1 MYRGELWYVIQ
12 NPASGRQH
20 RLSATA
26 QLLVDQMNGARTVQ
40 EIWDQ
45 LDAVEFRDGDLE
57 ITQDEIIQLL
67 TQLHAADLLN
77 VAITPDTEEMLR
89 RGQARQRSNVHGR
102 FMNPLALRFPLL
114 DPDRLLSRL
123 LPTVRWA
130 FSRLGLVIWLCIVIS
145 ALVLAGMHWSELTD
159 NIQDRVLTPGN
170 LVLLWLTYPI
180 IKTAHELSHG
190 LAAKCWGGEVHEMG
204 IMLLVFAPVP
214 YVDASCSSSF
224 PNKRQRMMVGAAGIF
239 TEVLIAA
246 LAMFVWAAVEPGLV
260 RAIAFNIMLI
270 GAISTIVVNGNPLL
284 RFDGYFVLADAL
296 EIPNLASRAK
306 RYLGYLVRRYVFSF
320 DDAYSPAST
329 SGEAFWL
336 AVYAVSSFAYRMLI
350 MFAIILFVAA
360 QFFIVGT
367 LLACWAITMQ
377 LIWPALK
384 STRALTTST
393 EFQTARNRNL
403 VRGALVAS
411 ALVILLAVVPLPLS
425 TNAQG
430 VVWLPPESEIRAEVD
445 AVITRVVAA
454 PNRIVQP
461 GEALF
466 EMHDPELVA
475 KALIL
480 KAELAEAEARYV
492 AIRATDRVDA
502 QIVQDEI
509 VRIKADLTVAQERVT
524 SLTVRSTRSGR
535 FIIHHPQDLEGRF
548 IRNGELLA
556 FVANVAE
563 GTIVVA
569 VSQDEIGLIRTRTK
583 QINFRL
589 AEQLDE
595 VIAASISRETPSATH
610 MLPSAALGGLGGGR
624 FATDPADDRGVATL
638 EQIFQL
644 ELTTATPVRRFGERA
659 YVRFDHG
666 YQPLAWQWY
675 RKLRQVF
682 LRQLNV

>member
-26 QLLVDQMNGARTVQ
+26 QLLVGQMNGARTVQ

-130 FSRLGLVIWLCIVIS
+130 FSRLGLIIWLCIVIS
-145 ALVLAGMHWSELTD
+145 ALVLAGMHWPELTE
-159 NIQDRVLTPGN
+159 NIYDRVLTPGN
-170 LVLLWLTYPI
+170 LVLLWLTYPV

-214 YVDASCSSSF
+214 YVDASCASSF

-239 TEVLIAA
+239 AEVLIAA
-246 LAMFVWAAVEPGLV
+246 LAMFVWVAVEPGLV

-270 GAISTIVVNGNPLL
+270 GAISTVVVNGNPLL

-320 DDAYSPAST
+320 ADAYSPAST

-350 MFAIILFVAA
+350 MFIIILFVAA

-411 ALVILLAVVPLPLS
+411 ALVILLAVVPLPLA
-425 TNAQG
+425 THAQG

-454 PNRIVQP
+454 PDSMVQP
-461 GEALF
+461 GEVLL

-480 KAELAEAEARYV
+480 KAELAEAEARYL
-492 AIRATDRVDA
+492 AIRATDQVDA

-509 VRIKADLTVAQERVT
+509 DRIEADLTVAQQRVT
-524 SLTVRSTRSGR
+524 ALTVRSTRSGR
-535 FIIHHPQDLEGRF
+535 FIIHHPHNLEGRF